1 MILRTCLCKLTF
13 ATFCFVSSG
22 HIPTYAVSDLQIY
35 TAQTQE
41 KNLFNSRYQL
51 ERHEHMQL
59 QEKLLQRER
68 LENKR
73 KQKRFYEKIHSM
85 REEQEELIDTE
96 PTWHPRRRHQSQI
109 LSPSTADVTFESE
122 PLKDNV
128 DIESPS
134 PCSTPDTDLLRS
146 RPHIAPDT
154 NLLIPRPNI
163 FRGAASSA
171 FMPTPIQESRHLAKE
186 EEEMLAEDEEAQPS
200 HPDTSI
206 KQVEPVTT
214 TTMLTPLSDRESE
227 TESESHSSDPEAAPS
242 SLRNNDQ
249 MTPPRSNDMKKYIRN
264 HTPKARTWESE
275 TTKSAKNKYNWLKST
290 YDRVYK
296 TQK

>member
-1 MILRTCLCKLTF
+1 
-13 ATFCFVSSG
+13 
-22 HIPTYAVSDLQIY
+22 
-35 TAQTQE
+35 
-41 KNLFNSRYQL
+41 
-51 ERHEHMQL
+51 MQL
-59 QEKLLQRER
+59 QEKMLQREH
-68 LENKR
+68 LENKQ

-85 REEQEELIDTE
+85 REKQEELIDTE
-96 PTWHPRRRHQSQI
+96 PPWHQRRQHQSQI
-109 LSPSTADVTFESE
+109 LSPSTTDITLESE

-134 PCSTPDTDLLRS
+134 LCSTPDTDLLRSRPHIAPDRDLLGS

-186 EEEMLAEDEEAQPS
+186 EEESLAKDEEEEPS
-200 HPDTSI
+200 RPDTSS
-206 KQVEPVTT
+206 KQMDPVTT

-227 TESESHSSDPEAAPS
+227 TESESHSSDPEVSTS
-242 SLRNNDQ
+242 SLRNNDH
-249 MTPPRSNDMKKYIRN
+249 MTPPRSNDKKKYIKH

-275 TTKSAKNKYNWLKST
+275 RTKSAKNKYNWLKST

-296 TQK
+296 TQKL